1 MIMPLLLAGNA
12 GFIIPM
18 EIVLTALFDGCL
30 QEN

>member
-1 MIMPLLLAGNA
+1 MIMPPWLVGNA

-18 EIVLTALFDGCL
+18 EIVLTALVDGCL